1 MKCPYCGSL
10 QDKVLDSRQINDGS
24 TIRRRR
30 LCLQCERR
38 FTTYERVEDIFPMVI
53 KKDGRREPFDREKLL
68 NGLKK
73 ACEKRPVSIDTLLRV
88 VSEIENFLI
97 KNGKQEVDSKVI
109 GEEAMKH
116 LKVIDKVAYVRF
128 ASVYREFKDVK
139 EFVEEIKELFS
150 HRP

>member
-1 MKCPYCGSL
+1 
-10 QDKVLDSRQINDGS
+10 
-24 TIRRRR
+24 
-30 LCLQCERR
+30 
-38 FTTYERVEDIFPMVI
+38 MVI

-150 HRP
+150 HRPPHASL